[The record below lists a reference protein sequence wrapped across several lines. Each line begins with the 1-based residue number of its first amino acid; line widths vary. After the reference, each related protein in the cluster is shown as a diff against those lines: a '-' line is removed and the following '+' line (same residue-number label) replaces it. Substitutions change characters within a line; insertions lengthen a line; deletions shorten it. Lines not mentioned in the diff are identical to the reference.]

1 MSYPIMNDQDSPT
14 DHYQTPSMPHNNR
27 MDNPLVHYQD
37 RQDGISEGGE
47 LPWYRI
53 LGIILATGLVI
64 LIAFIAWMI
73 IPGLAELGSDLVWN
87 IMRWVKDGTII
98 PSNKRGFESFIS
110 LGLTT
115 GFIWLMLY
123 FLKKK

>member
-1 MSYPIMNDQDSPT
+1 M
-14 DHYQTPSMPHNNR
+14 
-27 MDNPLVHYQD
+27 
-37 RQDGISEGGE
+37 
-47 LPWYRI
+47 PWYRI

-73 IPGLAELGSDLVWN
+73 IPDLAELGSDFVWN

-110 LGLTT
+110 LGLTA
-115 GFIWLMLY
+115 GFIWLIIY